1 MQIAIDG
8 PAGAGKSTA
17 AKNLARELNFLY
29 LDTGAMYRAA
39 TLAVLEA
46 GTALDDEAAIA
57 HEVEKHSIGFAK
69 DGHVTL
75 DGRDVETEI
84 RTSRVAR
91 HTSDVAP
98 VAKVREQL
106 TDQMREIA
114 SGRDVI
120 MDGRDIGSVV
130 LPNADFKF
138 FITASPEERARR
150 RMGQM
155 RRQGILGDTRFETIL
170 DEINTRDYNDS
181 TRKTSPLIES
191 PDAER
196 IVTDDLE
203 PKDVVSRMVE
213 RIRG

>member
-17 AKNLARELNFLY
+17 AKELARELRFLY

-46 GTALDDEAAIA
+46 GTALSDEAAIA
-57 HEVEKHSIGFAK
+57 DEVGRHEIGFAP

-75 DGRDVETEI
+75 DGRDVEREI
-84 RTSRVAR
+84 RTPRVAR

-98 VAKVREQL
+98 VPRVRERL
-106 TDQMREIA
+106 TAQMRNIA

-130 LPNADFKF
+130 LPDADFKF

-155 RRQGILGDTRFETIL
+155 RRQGTLGQTRFETIL

-191 PDAER
+191 PDALR
-196 IVTDDLE
+196 IVTDDLG
-203 PKDVVSRMVE
+203 PKDVVRRMAE

>member
-17 AKNLARELNFLY
+17 AKNLARELDFLY

-46 GTALDDEAAIA
+46 GTALDDEEAIA
-57 HEVEKHSIGFAK
+57 DEVGRHTIGFAA

-75 DGRDVETEI
+75 DGRDVETQI
-84 RTSRVAR
+84 RTSRVAT

-98 VAKVREQL
+98 VARVRDQL
-106 TDQMREIA
+106 TSQMREIA

-130 LPNADFKF
+130 LPDADFKF
-138 FITASPEERARR
+138 FVTASPEERARR

-155 RRQGILGDTRFETIL
+155 RRQGILGETSFETIL

-191 PDAER
+191 PDAQR